1 MGIGKTNKMIGS
13 NAEKNIS
20 TFFKELGFNL
30 CEPSR
35 FVEKKH
41 DNAKIDLV
49 NIPFNVQIK
58 AGKQANMN
66 PGKELLSM
74 QHCVDLM
81 FTKG

>member
-1 MGIGKTNKMIGS
+1 
-13 NAEKNIS
+13 
-20 TFFKELGFNL
+20 
-30 CEPSR
+30 
-35 FVEKKH
+35 
-41 DNAKIDLV
+41 V

-81 FTKG
+81 FTKGEDPVTINLIY